1 MVGDIQYLRN
11 IGISAHIDSG
21 KTTLTE
27 RILYYTKRIF
37 AVHEVKGKDGVGA
50 KMDSMELEKERGITI
65 SSAATYCEWKGY
77 KINII
82 DTPGHVDFTIEV
94 ERALRVLDSSILV
107 LCAVGGVQSQS
118 ITVDRQMNRY
128 KVPRVAFIN
137 KCDRAG
143 ADPYRVVDQ
152 LREKLNHNAVLMQ
165 IPIGLEEDFS
175 GVIDLI
181 SMRAIYFKGPFG
193 EDLQAGEIPSPLLDE
208 ATSKREEL
216 LDAVSMFSD
225 DLMEAIF
232 GDRVNEALIH
242 KAVRKGTIS
251 RQLTPVF
258 IGAAYKNIGVQ
269 PVLDAVTNYLPSP
282 AEVEESALD
291 MDQEEK
297 EVLLSSNPD
306 DPLVSLAFKLEV
318 TPYGQLT
325 YLRIYQG
332 SIKKGDDLINTR
344 TRKKIKVGRLIR
356 MHADE
361 MEDILRG
368 GAGDIVALFGVDCF
382 SGDTFTDARLN
393 YTMTSI
399 FIPEPV
405 ISLTV
410 LPKDNKSNINMIKA
424 LSRFIREDPTFQSWV
439 DEESSQTIISGM
451 GELHLEIYVERMKR
465 EFGAVVD
472 TGIPQVAY
480 REAISRRVEFNYIH
494 KKQTGGAGQY
504 GRVAG
509 FMEPLEEGTYEF
521 ISEVKGGVIPTEFI
535 PAVDK
540 GFRSCLKKGLLI
552 GFPVLG
558 LRITVND
565 GQHHAVDSSDRA
577 FIQAAIGAFKQAY
590 LKAKPV
596 ILEPIMK
603 VSVEC
608 PSEFQGN
615 VMSSINQ
622 RRGLIMSSAEDGV
635 FTTVEAEVPLA
646 EMFGYATTL
655 RSLTQGKAEFTMEFS
670 RYSKVPE
677 PVEEELKERYKEKSK
692 RGER

>member
-27 RILYYTKRIF
+27 RILYYTKRIS

-65 SSAATYCEWKGY
+65 SSAATYCEWKGH

-143 ADPYRVVDQ
+143 ADPYRVVSQ
-152 LREKLNHNAVLMQ
+152 LRERLNHNAVLMQ
-165 IPIGLEEDFS
+165 IPIGLERDFS
-175 GVIDLI
+175 GVIDLV
-181 SMRAIYFKGPFG
+181 SMKAIYFEGPFG
-193 EDLQAGEIPSPLLDE
+193 EDIKEGDIPSHLLDE
-208 ATSKREEL
+208 ATLKREEL
-216 LDAVSMFSD
+216 LDAASMFSD
-225 DLMEAIF
+225 ALMEAILD
-232 GDRVNEALIH
+232 GIVREELIH
-242 KAVRKGTIS
+242 KAIRKGTIS

-258 IGAAYKNIGVQ
+258 IGSAYKNIGVQ

-282 AEVEESALD
+282 AEVEGSAMD

-306 DPLVSLAFKLEV
+306 DPSVSLAFKLEV

-332 SIKKGDDLINTR
+332 SIAKGDDLINTR

-361 MEDILRG
+361 MEDIPRA

-382 SGDTFTDARLN
+382 SGDTFTDGRLN

-410 LPKDNKSNINMIKA
+410 LPKDNKSNTNMAKA
-424 LSRFIREDPTFQSWV
+424 LNRFIREDPTFQSQV
-439 DEESSQTIISGM
+439 DKESGQTIISGM

-465 EFGAVVD
+465 EFGAEVD

-480 REAISRRVEFNYIH
+480 REAISRRAEFNYIH

-509 FMEPLEEGTYEF
+509 FMEPSQEGVYEF
-521 ISEVKGGVIPTEFI
+521 ISKVKGGVIPTEFI

-540 GFRSCLKKGLLI
+540 GFQSCLKKGLLI

-558 LRITVND
+558 LRITVDD

-577 FIQAAIGAFKQAY
+577 FIQAAIGAFKKAY

-622 RRGLIMSSAEDGV
+622 RRGLIMSSAEDGI

-692 RGER
+692 RRKG